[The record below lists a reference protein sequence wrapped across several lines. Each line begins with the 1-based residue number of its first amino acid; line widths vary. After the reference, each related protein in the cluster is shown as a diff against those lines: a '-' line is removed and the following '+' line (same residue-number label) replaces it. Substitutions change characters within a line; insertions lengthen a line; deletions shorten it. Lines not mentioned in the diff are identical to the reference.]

1 MFNLEKYQNL
11 IGRTSMLEQCSNMS
25 KMEIKRLKQFNLPT
39 VHSLKENLRSTM
51 NLIIGKKLVSAHCK
65 KLKII
70 NLFITALKVLGPQ
83 ICSME

>member
-11 IGRTSMLEQCSNMS
+11 IEHTSMLEQCSNMS